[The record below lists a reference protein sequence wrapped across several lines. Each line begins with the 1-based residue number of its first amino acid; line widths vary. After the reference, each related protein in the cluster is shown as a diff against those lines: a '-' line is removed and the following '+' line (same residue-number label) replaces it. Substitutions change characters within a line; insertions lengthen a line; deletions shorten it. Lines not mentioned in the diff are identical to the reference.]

1 MYPQQEERFEKNPYQ
16 IEIHTHSVCCSAE
29 DGTILAEVT
38 FPDAAPG
45 VVDINHTF
53 VDERLRGQG
62 IASRMLK
69 QVAQELKETGRRAKL
84 SCSYAVTWFAKH
96 PEWREVLA

>member
-1 MYPQQEERFEKNPYQ
+1 MNEFE
-16 IEIHTHSVCCSAE
+16 IEVHSHAVCCATA

-38 FPDAAPG
+38 FPDAEPG

-62 IASRMLK
+62 IASKLLR
-69 QVAQELKETGRRAKL
+69 QVAQELKETGRRAKPT
-84 SCSYAVTWFAKH
+84 CSYAVSWFEKH
-96 PEWREVLA
+96 PEWSEVLA